1 MIAHDRLH
9 AKLGMDN
16 MGSKVRA
23 RRAAGR
29 ATVVGAGRT
38 GAKMIV
44 GLPLLVLLLVAGC
57 NRPHGDDVVATVNG
71 HAIMRADMD
80 RMYKM
85 QLGQAQAQAQAQG
98 QAPDLSP
105 EQADSLRLQVVRE
118 LIDQEIVAQRA
129 TKMNLSAT
137 PEDVDAKLAEMKA
150 PYTEE
155 QFAAQLKAWNETLD
169 DVRRDLRRN
178 LTIEKLRNKEIVS
191 KVTVTDAD
199 VVAYY
204 NQHKADFDL
213 IEPKYDIA
221 EIRVTGVPAQDPGN
235 LQGSK
240 ATTDVEAM
248 KKIQALKTRLDA
260 GEDFSQLAAN
270 FSEDPATASSGG
282 DMGFLAESQLRS
294 DPTVYAAV
302 VKLKPGQIT
311 PVLPLV
317 DPTTRK
323 PVAYAIF
330 KLLAREPAGQ
340 RDLSDPQVQQNIRQQ
355 LRDVRSQLLQTAYY
369 EMLRDQAK
377 VENFFADDV
386 YKNDAK

>member
-1 MIAHDRLH
+1 
-9 AKLGMDN
+9 
-16 MGSKVRA
+16 
-23 RRAAGR
+23 
-29 ATVVGAGRT
+29 
-38 GAKMIV
+38 MIV
-44 GLPLLVLLLVAGC
+44 GLPLLAILLVAGC
-57 NRPHGDDVVATVNG
+57 NRPHGDDVVASVNG
-71 HAIMRADMD
+71 HSIMRADME
-80 RMYKM
+80 RMYRV

-98 QAPDLSP
+98 QAPELSP
-105 EQADSLRLQVVRE
+105 EQADSLRLQVVHE
-118 LIDQEIVAQRA
+118 LIEQEIVAQRA
-129 TKMNLSAT
+129 AKMNLSAT

-155 QFAAQLKAWNETLD
+155 QFAAQLQASNQTLD

-178 LTIEKLRNKEIVS
+178 LTIEKLINKEIKS

-199 VVAYY
+199 VATFY
-204 NQHKADFDL
+204 NQHKADFNL

-221 EIRVTGVPAQDPGN
+221 EIRVTGVPSSEPGN

-240 ATTDVEAM
+240 ATTDAEAV

-260 GEDFSQLAAN
+260 GEDFGQLAAN
-270 FSEDPATASSGG
+270 FSENPATASSGG

-302 VKLKPGQIT
+302 VQLKPGQIT

-317 DPTTRK
+317 DPATRK

-340 RDLSDPQVQQNIRQQ
+340 RDLSDPAVQQNIRQQ
-355 LRDVRSQLLQTAYY
+355 LRDGRSQLLQTAYY

-377 VENFFADDV
+377 VENFLAEDI